1 MTDRTFI
8 LGTRKSKLAL
18 WQANFVGN
26 SLQEIH
32 PGFQYRLET
41 FVTTG
46 DIKLDQP
53 LPEIGGKG
61 LFTQELELA
70 LQTGAID
77 FVVHSLK
84 DLPVDD
90 TAGLTISSIPLR
102 ENPNDVLIAKQKCNL
117 MNLPQGAKVGT
128 SSLRRSAQLL
138 HVRPDLVL
146 LPLRGNI
153 DTRIQKALNGE
164 YDAIILA
171 AAGVYRLGLQE
182 YVQEELPMEIML
194 PAPGQGAL
202 AIQSRKNDKSLNSI
216 LSTIEDNN
224 TRNAVISERSF
235 LKNLG
240 GGCSAPVAAYAYVR
254 DDLLY
259 MDGLVA
265 SVDGEKILRVNGGCK
280 NTLDQ
285 ASQLGMVLAG
295 ALLRRG
301 SKEIMQLDQGVS

>member
-18 WQANFVGN
+18 WQANYVAK
-26 SLQEIH
+26 SIQDIH
-32 PGFQYRLET
+32 PEFNFQLET
-41 FVTTG
+41 FITTG

-61 LFTQELELA
+61 LFTQELEHA

-90 TAGLTISSIPLR
+90 TPGLTISSIPVR
-102 ENPNDVLIAKQKCNL
+102 ENPKDVLISKQKCNL
-117 MNLPQGAKVGT
+117 MNLPPGARIGT

-138 HVRPDLVL
+138 HVRPDLIL
-146 LPLRGNI
+146 LPIRGNI
-153 DTRIQKALNGE
+153 DTRIKKAMDGE

-171 AAGVYRLGLQE
+171 AAGVYRLGLQDF
-182 YVQEELPMEIML
+182 VQEELSLEIVL

-202 AIQSRKNDKSLNSI
+202 AIQSRKNDKTLNSI
-216 LSTIEDNN
+216 LSTIEDEN
-224 TRNAVISERSF
+224 TRNAVIAERSF
-235 LKNLG
+235 LKYLG
-240 GGCSAPVAAYAYVR
+240 GGCSAPVAAYAYIKY
-254 DDLLY
+254 DLIY

-265 SVDGEKILRVNGGCK
+265 SVDGEKILRVNGSSK

-295 ALLRRG
+295 AILRRG
-301 SKEIMQLDQGVS
+301 AKKLMQMDKGAS